1 MIFIHHLEGS
11 LFFNSYIISYLS
23 PIPWSRD
30 WSFGS
35 CLLFLFY
42 KFRKRGWKANPC
54 PLSHSQWAGKPGLEP
69 RSWGLE
75 PVAFITCYTC
85 VNTRLCVGHFPWREI
100 QYSKSPTYEPSSCEL
115 SKMRTCI
122 PSTSGVSE
130 IAACPSSPIADDP
143 SALPSPTS
151 SPPPVSNSS
160 CLFTRCQALYAS
172 RYTVL
177 LPFSRYCAV
186 RLKMFSLFL
195 CLFCVCFVFVLY
207 FFFCF

>member
-1 MIFIHHLEGS
+1 M
-11 LFFNSYIISYLS
+11 
-23 PIPWSRD
+23 
-30 WSFGS
+30 
-35 CLLFLFY
+35 
-42 KFRKRGWKANPC
+42 
-54 PLSHSQWAGKPGLEP
+54 
-69 RSWGLE
+69 
-75 PVAFITCYTC
+75 AFITCYTC

-207 FFFCF
+207 FFFVFNVLFV